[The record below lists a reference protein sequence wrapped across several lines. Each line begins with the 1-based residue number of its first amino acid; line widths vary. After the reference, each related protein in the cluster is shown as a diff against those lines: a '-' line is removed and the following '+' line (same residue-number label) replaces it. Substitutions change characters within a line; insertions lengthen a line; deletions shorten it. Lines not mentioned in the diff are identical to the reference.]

1 MDVVKYIFMTIIVS
15 LALIGLG
22 FWIENPLPIV
32 VGMGIFVLVGYSC
45 YGMPRI
51 PHSNSS

>member
-32 VGMGIFVLVGYSC
+32 VGMGIFVLVGIFLVWDAKNT
-45 YGMPRI
+45 PQ
-51 PHSNSS
+51 